1 MPVVTHD
8 PVTKLWHVP
17 LTYDMTRTQVNSPP
31 NHQSNQSH
39 QTNTQDYLIQHLH
52 QCCFS
57 PKKTTC
63 IKAMKNNQFTTYPRL
78 KLNAIIK
85 HVTPSMVTAKGQ
97 LDQTQNKKI
106 ITKQKTTFKIYE
118 YDIFPLQ

>member
-1 MPVVTHD
+1 
-8 PVTKLWHVP
+8 
-17 LTYDMTRTQVNSPP
+17 
-31 NHQSNQSH
+31 
-39 QTNTQDYLIQHLH
+39 
-52 QCCFS
+52 
-57 PKKTTC
+57 
-63 IKAMKNNQFTTYPRL
+63 MKNNQFTTYTRL

-85 HVTPSMVTAKGQ
+85 HVTPSMVIAKGQ